1 MAEWYKSWFDT
12 EYYNLLYQH
21 RDNSEARIFIETLV
35 KQIPHMESSKV
46 LDLACGE
53 GRHSNVLH
61 DLGFEVTGIDISPNR
76 IKAATSLTSDK
87 LDFFIHDMQDVF
99 RINYFD
105 IVVNLFTSFGY
116 FDCPKMEK
124 KIAQSIFANLKK
136 GGYFLIDYLNTSL
149 VSKGLDVHEEK
160 MIGNVQFKINKF
172 ISGDW
177 IIKEIIVCEGQK
189 CRIFEEHVKL
199 YSHSDMSSL
208 FESVG
213 FHLVNTFG
221 NYNLNEYQENEST
234 RMILLFRK

>member
-21 RDNSEARIFIETLV
+21 RDNSEARIFIENLV

-124 KIAQSIFANLKK
+124 NCAINFCK
-136 GGYFLIDYLNTSL
+136 
-149 VSKGLDVHEEK
+149 SKER
-160 MIGNVQFKINKF
+160 
-172 ISGDW
+172 
-177 IIKEIIVCEGQK
+177 
-189 CRIFEEHVKL
+189 RIFF
-199 YSHSDMSSL
+199 DRL
-208 FESVG
+208 FKYLIG
-213 FHLVNTFG
+213 
-221 NYNLNEYQENEST
+221 
-234 RMILLFRK
+234 